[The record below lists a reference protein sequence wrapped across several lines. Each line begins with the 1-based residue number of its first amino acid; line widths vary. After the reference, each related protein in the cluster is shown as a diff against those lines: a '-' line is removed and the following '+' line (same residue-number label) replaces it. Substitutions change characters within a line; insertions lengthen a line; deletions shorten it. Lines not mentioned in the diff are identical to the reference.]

1 MTVEGHL
8 AEWSYRI
15 VATDIAVSTDTL
27 VQAAL
32 EYASYGWRIVPL
44 YHLQTGGG
52 CSCPRG
58 LRCPQ
63 QSWGKHPRLDAWQ
76 NEATTD
82 EERIAAW
89 WTQWPQANVGVHLGP
104 LSGVV
109 DAEYDSEEGK
119 RAAEE
124 LFKDCFTPTYK
135 SGRSVHRIFKYTPD
149 IPRVTKIERYGLEIR
164 IGAKKSLQS
173 VFPPSEHWSGIQYV
187 WLPELSPAVVQPVEM
202 PERIRA
208 LLWND
213 DEGLA
218 LTEDSSGQVR
228 SREHWQHII
237 AGVRIGERHEAM
249 KSYIGKKLGMT
260 ADLENSNNVKFLWEE
275 VQGVNQRHAEALE
288 REELD
293 RLFHDLLRSE
303 MQKRA
308 TAETEGVLR
317 DTPEER
323 IKQSTANKNWR
334 LVIVESDPPRYE
346 LYAKQFAD
354 AENGR
359 IVLTAEQMNA
369 PRQIRIEALRQA
381 NYPMPAAFDKVWSR
395 KDGLYEKLV
404 FAAEHR
410 EAPLE
415 ERRGLVVAERLR
427 AQIAKPRIL
436 ENGQQP
442 DRRGRPCRLQ
452 DGSIVFQF
460 TTIWEDMQLSADKVK
475 RTELSEALTKVGAVR
490 YGKHNLKRLGATS
503 LKRLDEML
511 GIDANVP

>member
-1 MTVEGHL
+1 M
-8 AEWSYRI
+8 
-15 VATDIAVSTDTL
+15 ATDIALSTDAL
-27 VQAAL
+27 MQAAL
-32 EYASYGWRIVPL
+32 EYAGYGWRVVPL
-44 YHLQTGGG
+44 YHLREGGG

-63 QSWGKHPRLDAWQ
+63 QSWAKHPCLDAWQ
-76 NEATTD
+76 KAATT
-82 EERIAAW
+82 EEDRIVAW
-89 WTQWPQANVGVHLGP
+89 WSKWPQANIGVLLGP
-104 LSGVV
+104 SSGIIDV
-109 DAEYDSEEGK
+109 EYDDEQGR

-124 LFKDCFTPTYK
+124 LFKDCFVPSYK
-135 SGRSVHRIFKYTPD
+135 SGRSVHRIFKFTD
-149 IPRVTKIERYGLEIR
+149 DVPRVTKIERYGLEIR
-164 IGAKKSLQS
+164 IGSAKHLQS
-173 VFPPSEHWSGIQYV
+173 VFPPSEHWSGVKYQ
-187 WLPELSPAVVQPVEM
+187 WLEGLAPSDVQPAEM

-213 DEGLA
+213 DEGVA

-237 AGVRIGERHEAM
+237 AGVRVGERHEAM
-249 KSYIGKKLGMT
+249 KSYIGKKLGIT

-275 VQGVNQRHAEALE
+275 VLGVNQRHAEQLELSELE
-288 REELD
+288 R
-293 RLFHDLLRSE
+293 LFYDLLRSE
-303 MQKRA
+303 TQKRA

-317 DTPEER
+317 DTPEQR
-323 IKQSTANKNWR
+323 VKQAAGDKDWR

-346 LYAKQFAD
+346 LYAKQFAQ

-359 IVLTAEQMNA
+359 LVLTAEQMNS
-369 PRQIRIEALRQA
+369 PRQIRIEALRQS

-415 ERRGLVVAERLR
+415 EQRGLVVAERLR

-436 ENGQQP
+436 EEGQRP
-442 DRRGRPCRLQ
+442 DHRGRPCRLQ

-475 RTELSEALTKVGAVR
+475 RTELSEVLTKVGAAR
-490 YGKHNLKRLGATS
+490 YGKHNLKKLGTDA
-503 LKRLDEML
+503 LRKLDAML
-511 GIDANVP
+511 GVDANGP